1 MLQNWAHAARQLPQ
15 NDWLLARRKGPYYLR
30 HCGLKLGLVPG
41 QRRYNRF
48 VIVCLPR
55 TGSSMLRSLLNSHRQ
70 VIAFGELFNSDTPM
84 NWALAG
90 YSKRGP
96 AARLHRRDPVLF
108 LKRAV
113 YGCYPRGI
121 GAVGFKLIYDQARED
136 GRRHLW
142 RYLQTDRDIGIVH
155 LIRRNILRSYL
166 SLQVARKFDH
176 WIRIRGRPHGGHR
189 LRLEGGQTVAALAQ
203 MASQIA
209 AMRSFFD
216 PGRTIEV
223 FYEDLCRQ
231 REAQLRRIQ
240 SFLGVAE
247 LDLRPALHK
256 LPCVPLSRAIANY
269 TELRQALRGSP
280 WEPFL
285 EE

>member
-1 MLQNWAHAARQLPQ
+1 MLQNWIHAALQLPQ

-30 HCGLKLGLVPG
+30 HLGLKLGLVPG

-55 TGSSMLRSLLNSHRQ
+55 SGSNMLRSLLNSHRQ
-70 VIAFGELFNSDTPM
+70 VIAFGELFNPDKPM

-96 AARLHRRDPVLF
+96 AAWLHRRDPVLF
-108 LKRAV
+108 LKRTV

-121 GAVGFKLIYDQARED
+121 GAVGFKLIYDQAREN

-142 RYLQTDRDIGIVH
+142 RYLQINRDIGIVH

-166 SLQVARKFDH
+166 SLQVARKFDR
-176 WIRIRGRPHGGHR
+176 WIRIRGRPHGGYR
-189 LRLEGGQTVAALAQ
+189 LRLEGGRTIAALAQ
-203 MASQIA
+203 MESQIA
-209 AMRSFFD
+209 AMRCFFD

-223 FYEDLCRQ
+223 YYEDLYRQ
-231 REAQLRRIQ
+231 SAETLKQIQ
-240 SFLGVAE
+240 SFLGVSARN
-247 LDLRPALHK
+247 LRPALHK
-256 LPCVPLSRAIANY
+256 LAHVPLSRAIVNY
-269 TELRQALRGSP
+269 TELNQALRGSP